1 MAGVALDTN
10 AEESLFR
17 QLKSPNDVEAQNR
30 GLRRQIRTTAHQ
42 GSPVAHR
49 GVRWR
54 LGCYPAVTPALEL
67 VRFEFTTP
75 ESAVFVGRSG
85 DPQAPRR
92 SEDRAVT
99 YM

>member
-17 QLKSPNDVEAQNR
+17 QLKSLNDVEAQNR

-42 GSPVAHR
+42 GSPIAHR

-67 VRFEFTTP
+67 VRFEFHDP
-75 ESAVFVGRSG
+75 ANQRCSSAGLATRKLL
-85 DPQAPRR
+85 A
-92 SEDRAVT
+92 DRKIGL
-99 YM
+99 